1 MTTINLSGVIPPV
14 TTPFDERGDIQYDS
28 VKAQVDWLVDCGV
41 SGIAVGGSTGE
52 GHTLEADEFRT
63 LIETAL
69 EAADGRIDVIA
80 GIITDSTRESVRRGQ
95 IIRDSGV
102 VALQVTPVHYV
113 FKPTDDGTV
122 EHFRTLTTETDMP
135 VIIYNVVPWNYL
147 SPELLCRVMREVP
160 GVIGVK
166 QSAGDMKLFAD
177 LMISANREDL
187 IFSAVDGLL
196 YASYCL
202 GAQGSIAAILS
213 AAPRPSVQLWN
224 AVKAGDH
231 ATALDLHE
239 KLLVLWNAI
248 VGDNLPAT
256 TKYSQI
262 LQGIPAGLPRQP
274 MSMPDEPQ
282 QALIRNALM
291 GLSLI

>member
-1 MTTINLSGVIPPV
+1 MTTISLSGVIPPV
-14 TTPFDERGDIQYDS
+14 TTPFDEKGEIKYES
-28 VKAQVDWLVDCGV
+28 IKAQVDWLIDSGV

-52 GHTLEADEFRT
+52 GQALEADEFKQ
-63 LIETAL
+63 LIDVAL
-69 EAADGRIDVIA
+69 EAASGRIDVIA
-80 GIITDSTRESVRRGQ
+80 GIISDSTRESVKRGNMIQ
-95 IIRDSGV
+95 DSGV
-102 VALQVTPVHYV
+102 AALQVTPVHYL
-113 FKPTDDGTV
+113 FKPTDDATV

-177 LMISANREDL
+177 LMISAARDDL

-202 GAQGSIAAILS
+202 GARGSIAAILS

-224 AVKAGDH
+224 AVQAGDH
-231 ATALDLHE
+231 ETALNLHE

-248 VGDNLPAT
+248 WGDNLPAT

-274 MSMPDEPQ
+274 MTMPDEDQ
-282 QALIRNALM
+282 QTLIRDALVS
-291 GLSLI
+291 LSLI

>member
-14 TTPFDERGDIQYDS
+14 TPPFDERGDIQYDS
-28 VKAQVDWLVDCGV
+28 VKAQVDWLVDSGV

-52 GHTLEADEFRT
+52 GHALEADEFRT

-135 VIIYNVVPWNYL
+135 VIIYNVIPWNYL

-274 MSMPDEPQ
+274 MSMPGEPQ

>member
-1 MTTINLSGVIPPV
+1 M
-14 TTPFDERGDIQYDS
+14 
-28 VKAQVDWLVDCGV
+28 

-52 GHTLEADEFRT
+52 GHALEADEFRT
-63 LIETAL
+63 LINVAF

-135 VIIYNVVPWNYL
+135 VIIYNVIPWNYL

-262 LQGIPAGLPRQP
+262 LQGIPAGIPRQP
-274 MSMPDEPQ
+274 MSMPGEPQ
-282 QALIRNALM
+282 QSLIRNALM
-291 GLSLI
+291 GLSLV

>member
-52 GHTLEADEFRT
+52 GHALEADEFRT

-69 EAADGRIDVIA
+69 EAAAGRIDVIA

-135 VIIYNVVPWNYL
+135 VIIYNVIPWNYL

-274 MSMPDEPQ
+274 MSMPGEPQ
-282 QALIRNALM
+282 QSLIRNALM
-291 GLSLI
+291 GLSLV

>member
-69 EAADGRIDVIA
+69 EAADGRVDVIA
-80 GIITDSTRESVRRGQ
+80 GIITDSTRESVQRGQ

-177 LMISANREDL
+177 LMISSNREDL

-274 MSMPDEPQ
+274 MSMPGEPQ

>member
-52 GHTLEADEFRT
+52 GHALEADEFRT

-135 VIIYNVVPWNYL
+135 VIIYNVIPWNYL

-256 TKYSQI
+256 TKFSQI

>member
-52 GHTLEADEFRT
+52 GHALEADEFRT
-63 LIETAL
+63 LIETTL

-135 VIIYNVVPWNYL
+135 VIIYNVIPWNYL

-177 LMISANREDL
+177 LMISANREAL

-274 MSMPDEPQ
+274 MSMPGEPQ

>member
-52 GHTLEADEFRT
+52 GHALEADEFRT
-63 LIETAL
+63 LIETTL

-135 VIIYNVVPWNYL
+135 VIIYNVIPWNYL
-147 SPELLCRVMREVP
+147 SPEQLCRVMREVP

-274 MSMPDEPQ
+274 MSMPGEPQ

>member
-14 TTPFDERGDIQYDS
+14 TTHFDERGDIQYDS

-52 GHTLEADEFRT
+52 GHALEADEFRT

-274 MSMPDEPQ
+274 MSMPGEPQ

>member
-52 GHTLEADEFRT
+52 GHALEADEFRT

-177 LMISANREDL
+177 LMISANQEDL